1 MMFPPFAVSIMFL
14 TALVLPIVW
23 SVLLVIATCVN
34 CLGDKRLEDEATRS
48 GLTLTMMSIVNVVF
62 IAGWLIA
69 AAVR

>member
-1 MMFPPFAVSIMFL
+1 MFPSFAVSIMFL

-23 SVLLVIATCVN
+23 SVLLVIATSVN
-34 CLGDKRLEDEATRS
+34 CLGDTRLEDEATSS
-48 GLTLTMMSIVNVVF
+48 GLTLTMMSIVNMVF